1 MTLQQITAS
10 DIASWDSLK
19 DIADSFEKQKERAFE
34 EVKEEFS
41 PSQTRFD
48 EKDWVGTDEEDNDE
62 DRGKEGDHI
71 RSYLS

>member
-34 EVKEEFS
+34 EVKEDFS
-41 PSQTRFD
+41 PSQTRLD
-48 EKDWVGTDEEDNDE
+48 EKDWVDTDEEDNDE
-62 DRGKEGDHI
+62 DRGEEGDE
-71 RSYLS
+71 SSEQ